1 MARRFQRALF
11 FAYTPTKMRC
21 VATVLSLLM
30 ISGRASPQTGDGL
43 TAQKTVQFIVADV
56 VAHGRYIWTQDRDR
70 EPELILL
77 VRNWVYVCSPHE
89 AQVRRRVMT
98 KTELGTCPRT
108 PPIIESLREVRRLK
122 CDPAALGPELK
133 WWDVTVELASRKSKA
148 LKSVNE
154 CITLSELLIKG
165 VELVACDQTESQAF
179 LMESFLNTRLFVRYM
194 NDAMPKLAKDFA
206 DFEDVINR
214 SEAEDAAIAGQRAIG
229 TSAEEKRLAER
240 SNQQSRAI
248 LNGSP
253 SCLRDP
259 LP

>member
-43 TAQKTVQFIVADV
+43 TAQKTVQFIVADA

-108 PPIIESLREVRRLK
+108 PSILESLLEVRRLK
-122 CDPAALGPELK
+122 CDPRALMPKPEDVAAE
-133 WWDVTVELASRKSKA
+133 WASRESKV
-148 LKSVNE
+148 LKRFNE
-154 CITLSELLIKG
+154 WSTLLELLIKG
-165 VELVACDQTESQAF
+165 GEVVACNQTENQAF
-179 LMESFLNTRLFVRYM
+179 LMESFLNTSLFVRYM
-194 NDAMPKLAKDFA
+194 NDALPKLAKDFA

-229 TSAEEKRLAER
+229 TSAEEKRLPER